1 MSESKNVKID
11 YKLVPIQ
18 NVSLKLREKCYQ
30 LLKYT
35 FREHFKEKL
44 VLTVLKPFK
53 LFLEFVS
60 KCLLTKK
67 LSTLPNLFYFDNFL
81 LNTFQ

>member
-1 MSESKNVKID
+1 MSELKKVNID

-18 NVSLKLREKCYQ
+18 NVSPKLREKCYQ

-35 FREHFKEKL
+35 FRDHFKEKL

-53 LFLEFVS
+53 LYLEFE
-60 KCLLTKK
+60 
-67 LSTLPNLFYFDNFL
+67 LFTYKQTEHIAKFL
-81 LNTFQ
+81 LFL